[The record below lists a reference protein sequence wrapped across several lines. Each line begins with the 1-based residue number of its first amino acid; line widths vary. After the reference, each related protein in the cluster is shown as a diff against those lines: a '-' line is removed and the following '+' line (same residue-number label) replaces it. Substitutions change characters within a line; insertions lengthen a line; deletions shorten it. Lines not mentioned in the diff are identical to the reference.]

1 MQSRACPSCLK
12 GVQRW
17 LSKEAAAGN
26 APKGLSG
33 IACPAW
39 GRVGTSSEVPKVWRP
54 QLQPGWAPV
63 ALRDSLWF
71 PQLGQSMLNKLNK
84 VCGGKNTKEKLQENP
99 AHSPSCQVQ
108 QLPTGCVHCH
118 ILLRPRTHSKPVPPQ
133 ARAGTAP
140 PRDSPKER
148 GGIPWADPEVASDRL
163 L

>member
-33 IACPAW
+33 IACPVW

-84 VCGGKNTKEKLQENP
+84 VCGGKKKEKLQENP

-108 QLPTGCVHCH
+108 HRLQLPTGCVHCH
-118 ILLRPRTHSKPVPPQ
+118 ILLRPRDTQQTSVTTGPWPGQGQPLP
-133 ARAGTAP
+133 GTAP
-140 PRDSPKER
+140 
-148 GGIPWADPEVASDRL
+148 
-163 L
+163 